1 MPHRSLLK
9 SLWLNAIVI
18 SVFIV
23 LVVLAFGSSQT
34 IQAQTGGPVPS
45 KTPTNRGTPE
55 PPGSFPSGRVS
66 QSGGGMNVPSE
77 PREVVLNIQPSA
89 SSQVPVAPQ
98 SSWPK
103 NWYTVAGAVFQP
115 ANSDYSYQ
123 YGNSG
128 CLKSNSP
135 GYWRASVNLPDGSV
149 AKYLYI
155 NYYNGMY
162 SANSTAY
169 LTKYKSNGDYADL
182 VSVNSRNYTTTG
194 ITGYFLDL
202 SGEFTDTIDNFQ
214 YSYTFIWSGSTTQR
228 LCSIRVGYY
237 PPPLFG
243 VALPLVL
250 RQP

>member
-1 MPHRSLLK
+1 MSHRLLLK
-9 SLWLNAIVI
+9 SLQLNAIVI
-18 SVFIV
+18 SVV
-23 LVVLAFGSSQT
+23 SLLVVLAFGSRLT

-45 KTPTNRGTPE
+45 KTPTIRSTTE
-55 PPGSFPSGRVS
+55 PPSPSMPRTVS
-66 QSGGGMNVPSE
+66 QSGNNLGVPSE
-77 PREVVLNIQPSA
+77 PREAVLNIQPSA
-89 SSQVPVAPQ
+89 PSPVPLASQ

-103 NWYTVAGAVFQP
+103 DWYTVAGSVFLP

-155 NYYNGMY
+155 NYKNDMY

-169 LTKYKSNGDYADL
+169 LTKYKSNGDYVDL
-182 VSVNSRNYTTTG
+182 ASVNSRNYTTTNV
-194 ITGYFLDL
+194 GYFLDL
-202 SGEFTDTIDNFQ
+202 SGEFTETIDNLQ

-228 LCSIRVGYY
+228 LCAVRVGYY
-237 PPPLFG
+237 RPSVFG

-250 RQP
+250 KQP